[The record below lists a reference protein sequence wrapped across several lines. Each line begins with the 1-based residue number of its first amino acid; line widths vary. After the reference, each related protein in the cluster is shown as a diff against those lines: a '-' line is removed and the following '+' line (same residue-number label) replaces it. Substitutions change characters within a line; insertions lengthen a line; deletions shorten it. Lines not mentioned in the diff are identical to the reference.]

1 MNISVVQ
8 CSCFVNLVNDFFPL
22 ILENLH
28 SIPRKDIEYAFIS
41 EEYNHPSANEVDQK
55 CQKILISQFYSI
67 KVTVINKF
75 F

>member
-8 CSCFVNLVNDFFPL
+8 CSCFVNLINDFFPL

-41 EEYNHPSANEVDQK
+41 EEYSHPSANEVDQK
-55 CQKILISQFYSI
+55 MSKNSHI
-67 KVTVINKF
+67 TVLQYKSNSDK
-75 F
+75 